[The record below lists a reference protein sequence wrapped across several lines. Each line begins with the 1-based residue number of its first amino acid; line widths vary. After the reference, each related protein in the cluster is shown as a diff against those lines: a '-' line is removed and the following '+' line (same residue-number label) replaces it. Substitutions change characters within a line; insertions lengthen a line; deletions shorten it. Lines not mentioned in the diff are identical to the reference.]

1 MLICADDAYNSVIW
15 SVADSATT
23 IVATSMPV
31 LRVFFQRAVNSAIET
46 YQNSSGRG
54 KSRNDPTATASTRA
68 EVSLCQSSKRETD
81 AIDVYSQESLED
93 HVGRDSKGY
102 FGLEDLIVDEDTGR
116 VSAATPEST
125 MDAVEH
131 RVPEWPL

>member
-1 MLICADDAYNSVIW
+1 
-15 SVADSATT
+15 
-23 IVATSMPV
+23 MPV